1 MTNPDRLLTLALKP
15 VYQVVFAAGISIIL
29 TLFDALF
36 PVNNDFLEVNAGPW
50 IVTTAMV
57 LLFIITNTV
66 VVLRIKEL
74 LPYWIQSIIC
84 FVALLAFSYGWS
96 FLISGKHIDEVG
108 SFRWIWMVL
117 FMVYLVFFVIARSM
131 KTIVDFAIRQDNKLR
146 GEE

>member
-1 MTNPDRLLTLALKP
+1 MSKPDRLMTLAVKP
-15 VYQVVFAAGISIIL
+15 IYQVVAVAGLSILL

-36 PVNNDFLEVNAGPW
+36 PVNNDFLKVNAGPW

-57 LLFIITNTV
+57 LLFIIVNTI
-66 VVLRIKEL
+66 VVLRVQDL
-74 LPYWIQSIIC
+74 LPYWIQSVVC
-84 FVALLAFSYGWS
+84 FMALLVFSYGWS
-96 FLISGKHIDEVG
+96 WMISGKHIDEVG

>member
-1 MTNPDRLLTLALKP
+1 MTLAVKP
-15 VYQVVFAAGISIIL
+15 LYQVVAVAGLSILL

-36 PVNNDFLEVNAGPW
+36 PVNNDFLKVNAGPW

-57 LLFIITNTV
+57 LLFIIINTI
-66 VVLRIKEL
+66 VVLRIQEL
-74 LPYWIQSIIC
+74 LPYWIRSIVC
-84 FVALLAFSYGWS
+84 FVALLVFSYGWS
-96 FLISGKHIDEVG
+96 WMISGKHIDEVG